1 MKAFAAQL
9 RGCREA
15 AQLSQQQL
23 AEQAG
28 IDVRTV
34 RNLERGSVQPSRDT
48 LARLRAVEAL
58 GLQEATGQRDSR
70 PDLQPNAYLAPHHDS
85 LQIAR
90 DMAATLASECG
101 GQVEQTWLYLDAK
114 GAADWLAL
122 SSSGPYARAFRDSM
136 PLGAL
141 AGAVVEHT
149 QGRGLDYHALGA
161 GDGVSEARVAHYLCD
176 ARGAA
181 PDLRLCLLDISPP
194 LVHAAYR
201 QAADGLEARGVVT
214 WALVGNFLDLK
225 RIPVLAYRPLHS
237 QRLRLFS
244 LLGCTWQNLTDG
256 PGFLRQLAD
265 VTGPGDLLAL
275 DCRQARAQA
284 GDVAA
289 IRAAEPVLTQGVPA
303 THHEW
308 LSGPIR
314 RYCEGY
320 ASIAFR
326 AELIPRGLVPGSYSI
341 NLIAD
346 VTMRAGRGPRRSF
359 TVLRGNS
366 YDPAQLAAALE
377 PLGWQCVQAWP
388 YGLAAPKP
396 DHVLLLLRRMGG

>member
-1 MKAFAAQL
+1 MDFSASL
-9 RGCREA
+9 RQARES
-15 AQLSQQQL
+15 AQLSQEAL
-23 AEQAG
+23 ARQAG

-34 RNLERGSVQPSRDT
+34 RNLERGTVQPSRDT
-48 LARLRAVEAL
+48 LARLRSVEAL
-58 GLQEATGQRDSR
+58 GFGEATGARDSR

-90 DMAATLASECG
+90 DMAATLASAAG
-101 GQVEQTWLYLDAK
+101 GHLEQTWLYLDAK
-114 GAADWLAL
+114 GAADWLTL
-122 SSSGPYARAFRDSM
+122 SSSGPYAQAFRDSM

-141 AGAVVEHT
+141 AGAVAEHT
-149 QGRGLDYHALGA
+149 RGHGLDFHALGA

-176 ARGAA
+176 ARGPA

-201 QAADGLEARGVVT
+201 HAADGLEGRGVVT

-225 RIPVLAYRPLHS
+225 RIPVLSYRPAGS
-237 QRLRLFS
+237 ARLRLFT

-256 PGFLRQLAD
+256 PAFLRQLAD

-275 DCRQARAQA
+275 DCRQARAPA
-284 GDVAA
+284 GDAAA
-289 IRAAEPVLTQGVPA
+289 IRAAEPVLTHGVPA

-326 AELIPRGLVPGSYSI
+326 AELHPRGLVPGSYSI
-341 NLIAD
+341 NLLAD

-359 TVLRGNS
+359 TLLRGNS
-366 YDPAQLAAALE
+366 YDPAQLAAAVE
-377 PLGWQCVQAWP
+377 PLGWHCVESWP